1 MNNEAGACSRAWQQ
15 QDVLP
20 CYWSWGRAGRA
31 EPAAGSGGEA
41 QPLLCPWFG
50 SCGQWEPPGCS
61 QHHLQPPAHSPV
73 LQSWAVRQP
82 SEGSTKMLPVPQI
95 LGVVS
100 WAVSEAVVA
109 HTLP

>member
-1 MNNEAGACSRAWQQ
+1 MHGSSRMCSRVTGAGEGQDGQSLQQ
-15 QDVLP
+15 VQGAKHSP
-20 CYWSWGRAGRA
+20 CFARGLGAVGA
-31 EPAAGSGGEA
+31 
-41 QPLLCPWFG
+41 